1 MSSSKYPALPTSDP
15 SPNPTEETRKKRIE
29 FWQRLCDAVREREA
43 TPRDPFE
50 ALKGWNVS
58 ASKRVIKGNNSRHYD
73 AYYFDEDGNR
83 YRSKP
88 EVFKFLDSGIKG
100 KPSVKEETTTK
111 KTKSSAPTT
120 NADAARKKEK
130 GKNEEGKKA
139 DEDWVET
146 REKET
151 HTMSLQGN
159 RLKRKTSEAREEWA
173 KLPIASSAIGL
184 ARPHDAYQQQQQQQG
199 GHSSLKK
206 PRIIEQRQMV
216 QEQQQPKVTR
226 RHDCKNF
233 FNVVSSQEKLDLI
246 RMVTGATV
254 TVDAKTPT
262 GLVVEGT
269 EQEVRRG
276 VNKINE
282 MIENTRERN
291 RLLSER
297 ATKQSMKPL
306 NVMSIISAVKGEDK
320 DNSIRPPTSLH
331 SMNSNGTHISPPNG
345 KSMSAS
351 PTTLADAFV
360 PEAVRFGSDAFINK
374 VRTSIRE
381 NKMFSEV
388 SSTGREAYRFV
399 KKHGDVGA
407 DKIFEGLKELADEN
421 VETDAVIAGGSGV
434 GDDNDDDSETKL
446 EIERKIV
453 PLALCSAIMKAAI
466 EDVHSSEGGSSDI
479 LAVAV
484 KAKGFVVENI
494 QKYLRPMLRGIMRGE
509 SQLSQDI
516 NLRKR
521 AYDIAK
527 KTQLKCIAFLDEWSN
542 NTNFGDLSKHE
553 TIQPAK
559 DVLSELRRRAKDRI
573 EGKHRRPSVGTGT
586 TGAYQSTGH
595 RLIDRVQ
602 RPEAKIKID
611 SDLSI
616 AMKKSTGENG
626 DEEDHHED
634 LAFSLENQYGGFAG
648 APTQLGD
655 FSMLRSDLS
664 LSHLE
669 VGEQQQ
675 QQKVSEAAAPPPE
688 TFAPPRRD
696 PTPEPPSSQAPFDVV
711 EEGEVQRGA
720 TEEVP
725 SEWD

>member
-1 MSSSKYPALPTSDP
+1 M
-15 SPNPTEETRKKRIE
+15 
-29 FWQRLCDAVREREA
+29 
-43 TPRDPFE
+43 
-50 ALKGWNVS
+50 
-58 ASKRVIKGNNSRHYD
+58 
-73 AYYFDEDGNR
+73 
-83 YRSKP
+83 
-88 EVFKFLDSGIKG
+88 
-100 KPSVKEETTTK
+100 
-111 KTKSSAPTT
+111 
-120 NADAARKKEK
+120 
-130 GKNEEGKKA
+130 
-139 DEDWVET
+139 
-146 REKET
+146 
-151 HTMSLQGN
+151 
-159 RLKRKTSEAREEWA
+159 
-173 KLPIASSAIGL
+173 
-184 ARPHDAYQQQQQQQG
+184 
-199 GHSSLKK
+199 
-206 PRIIEQRQMV
+206 
-216 QEQQQPKVTR
+216 
-226 RHDCKNF
+226 
-233 FNVVSSQEKLDLI
+233 
-246 RMVTGATV
+246 
-254 TVDAKTPT
+254 
-262 GLVVEGT
+262 
-269 EQEVRRG
+269 
-276 VNKINE
+276 
-282 MIENTRERN
+282 
-291 RLLSER
+291 
-297 ATKQSMKPL
+297 
-306 NVMSIISAVKGEDK
+306 
-320 DNSIRPPTSLH
+320 
-331 SMNSNGTHISPPNG
+331 
-345 KSMSAS
+345 
-351 PTTLADAFV
+351 
-360 PEAVRFGSDAFINK
+360 
-374 VRTSIRE
+374 
-381 NKMFSEV
+381 
-388 SSTGREAYRFV
+388 
-399 KKHGDVGA
+399 
-407 DKIFEGLKELADEN
+407 
-421 VETDAVIAGGSGV
+421 
-434 GDDNDDDSETKL
+434 
-446 EIERKIV
+446 
-453 PLALCSAIMKAAI
+453 
-466 EDVHSSEGGSSDI
+466 HSSEGGSSDI

-509 SQLSQDI
+509 SQLSHDI

-573 EGKHRRPSVGTGT
+573 EGKHRRQSVGTGT

-688 TFAPPRRD
+688 TFAPPRD
-696 PTPEPPSSQAPFDVV
+696 STPEPPSSQAPFDVV